1 MKKVIKLASTVIFTF
16 LVFMNT
22 VLAAGFDISVT
33 SKSMTVG
40 NSVTLSI
47 KVTDAA
53 GKFSITSSDSSVV
66 SVSAGSSWI
75 DNTTQTFTLTGNKAG
90 SAVITINAVDATGY
104 SGGAVTGSKSITITV
119 NPKPTN
125 NNTGGGGSSAPA
137 RQKSSNN
144 FLSSLTVDGL
154 KLDNDFDKE
163 KLEYTL
169 TAPAETEKIKINAQL
184 ADSNSKVTGTGEVN
198 VSTGKNEFE
207 IVVTAENGSKRT
219 YKLTVTVLELEPITV
234 KIDKE
239 EYTVIRKRKDLPKI
253 SEYNTEKEIM
263 IGEDK
268 IEGYYNEKLGY
279 SLVGLKDSKGNINY
293 YIYDNGKYTKYLEY
307 TFGGTTLQILDKEL
321 TKGFKAAN
329 FVYDDDKI
337 SAYQEV
343 KVDILKNTYALE
355 NNDIIGNQFYLFY
368 AKNLE
373 TGKENIYQYDAVEK
387 TVQRYNSEI
396 INMYKENSNTYYMY
410 LMISLG
416 VILVLSV
423 TFGTIMITTKKK
435 TKKQR
440 RKTKVKDDDDE

>member
-1 MKKVIKLASTVIFTF
+1 MKKTIKLFSMMVFTF
-16 LVFMNT
+16 LIFVNT

-40 NSVTLSI
+40 SSVTLSVR
-47 KVTDAA
+47 VTDAA
-53 GKFSITSSDSSVV
+53 GKFSISSSDSSIV

-119 NPKPTN
+119 NPKPS
-125 NNTGGGGSSAPA
+125 GGGGGGNYTPA
-137 RQKSSNN
+137 RPKSSNN

-154 KLDNDFDKE
+154 KLDTDFDKE

-198 VSTGKNEFE
+198 VSVGKNEFE

-219 YKLTVTVLELEPITV
+219 YKLTVNVLELEPIKV
-234 KIDKE
+234 KIGKE

-253 SEYNTEKEIM
+253 SEYNTEKEIT
-263 IGEDK
+263 IGDEK
-268 IEGYYNEKLGY
+268 VEGYFNEKLNY
-279 SLVGLKDSKGNINY
+279 SLVGLKDSNGNIDY

-307 TFGGTTLQILDKEL
+307 TFGGTTLQILDKSL
-321 TKGFKAAN
+321 SSGFKEAN

-337 SAYQEV
+337 TAYQEV
-343 KVDILKNTYALE
+343 KMDILKNTYALDD
-355 NNDIIGNQFYLFY
+355 NDIIGNQFYLFY

-373 TGKENIYQYDAVEK
+373 TGKENIYQYDASEK
-387 TVQRYNSEI
+387 TVQRYNAEI
-396 INMYKENSNTYYMY
+396 INMYKKNSDTYYMY
-410 LMISLG
+410 LLISLG
-416 VILVLSV
+416 IIVVLLV
-423 TFGTIMITTKKK
+423 TFTVLLITTKKK
-435 TKKQR
+435 E
-440 RKTKVKDDDDE
+440 RKPKRKLKRDFDEE